1 MKTKTLILPLFL
13 VAILG
18 AIVFAQGDRKPREQR
33 RIAEKGVRFD
43 PVVRNME
50 GWTVHIDPALLA
62 GEHAVTGKKC
72 LRMLGDHLNRI
83 SLLVQGDV
91 LKKLQTCEIWI
102 EHKHPSLGAMQYHP
116 GEGWL
121 RRHGHDPRLNKKVHI
136 PQAEALISRGQLLK
150 HPAVV
155 LHELAHAYHDQIL
168 GFDYKPIVDS
178 YDEAMKEGTYERVL
192 LYTGRTVRHYGAT
205 NHKEYFAEGTEAYFY
220 HNDFYPF
227 VRAELNKHDPTL
239 HDALKEVWGPAQ

>member
-1 MKTKTLILPLFL
+1 MKTKTLVLPLFL

-18 AIVFAQGDRKPREQR
+18 AIVFAQSDRKPGEQR
-33 RIAEKGVRFD
+33 RVVAKGVRFD

-50 GWTVHIDPALLA
+50 GWTVYIDPALLA

-91 LKKLQTCEIWI
+91 LKRLQTCEIWI